1 MMTGGFGERG
11 TALVV
16 RGIWR
21 YVERWITVTE
31 TRGILIFHPKWF
43 ERCIEFFKP
52 LQFIPGKVEYQWEG
66 FTIRLQERLVP

>member
-1 MMTGGFGERG
+1 M
-11 TALVV
+11 
-16 RGIWR
+16 
-21 YVERWITVTE
+21 TE

-52 LQFIPGKVEYQWEG
+52 LQFIPGKAEYQWEG